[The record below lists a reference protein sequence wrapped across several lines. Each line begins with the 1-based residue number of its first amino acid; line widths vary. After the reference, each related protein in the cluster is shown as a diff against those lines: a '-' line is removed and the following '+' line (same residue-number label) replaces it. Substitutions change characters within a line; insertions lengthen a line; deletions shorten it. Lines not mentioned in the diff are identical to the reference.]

1 MSREGRRRDSR
12 NRCDCFLEKRTTHAV
27 AKPDRSFQK
36 PTHEA
41 PGQSTSASL
50 LPKMRGRGTG
60 QTRGVTPREGG
71 WHSCFP
77 SPSSDGHRPQD
88 PASGC
93 RWLSW
98 AESDQENSF
107 YHKVMT
113 RPLPAEGPGHGY
125 CKLNKAFETPES
137 CPLPQN
143 ESQDTLSPRF
153 VWKGQKDSEKK
164 NYRRV
169 REQIPKSHHN
179 WAPGW
184 LPSSVSSR
192 VSRPFPSGTTS
203 FRSLP
208 GNHIRVSSLGHP
220 HTTQQ
225 RRPSS
230 CGCFSLPSRLV
241 LVSPGSC
248 GPPASEP
255 PGRSWQPTGLK
266 GLIRQPSAP
275 LTNTPLPVK

>member
-1 MSREGRRRDSR
+1 MSHSVLIMSREGRRRDSR

-77 SPSSDGHRPQD
+77 SPSSDGHQPQD

-164 NYRRV
+164 KLQKSQRADP
-169 REQIPKSHHN
+169 QITPQLGTWVAPIFSLLPCLKALSFGHHVFQKPSWKSHTGLLSRASTHN
-179 WAPGW
+179 STTAP
-184 LPSSVSSR
+184 
-192 VSRPFPSGTTS
+192 F
-203 FRSLP
+203 
-208 GNHIRVSSLGHP
+208 
-220 HTTQQ
+220 
-225 RRPSS
+225 
-230 CGCFSLPSRLV
+230 LV
-241 LVSPGSC
+241 RMLLSPQSASPGLPRELWASC
-248 GPPASEP
+248 I
-255 PGRSWQPTGLK
+255 RTSWQELAAHGAQGTD
-266 GLIRQPSAP
+266 
-275 LTNTPLPVK
+275 